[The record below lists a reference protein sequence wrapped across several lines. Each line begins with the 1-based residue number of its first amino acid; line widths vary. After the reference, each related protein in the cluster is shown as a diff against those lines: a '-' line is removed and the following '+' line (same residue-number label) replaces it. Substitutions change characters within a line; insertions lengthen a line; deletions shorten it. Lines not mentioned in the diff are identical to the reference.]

1 MTPPQ
6 MPVPPM
12 SSMASNTV
20 PQPISQGK
28 LKEKDKQS
36 DLEEWTQIPVET
48 SVPCEGNKGKRV
60 LDNPTTKMETQ
71 PNKEK
76 IVQIQTQ
83 IAILQRELQ
92 KETSGTEVFQHPES
106 N

>member
-1 MTPPQ
+1 MDPDTGG
-6 MPVPPM
+6 
-12 SSMASNTV
+12 N
-20 PQPISQGK
+20 I
-28 LKEKDKQS
+28 
-36 DLEEWTQIPVET
+36 
-48 SVPCEGNKGKRV
+48 VPCEGNKGKRV